1 MDVEDFAN
9 SEVAIAVA
17 ASAAV
22 LSPRVRR
29 VLRRSV
35 VYGVAGALLAWD
47 AAAPLARGTQQ
58 ATSSTGSAVQGFA
71 SKVGSVV
78 EDAARRTRCLT
89 WLRALSG
96 RLVSPRWEH
105 LAYN

>member
-29 VLRRSV
+29 VLRRGV

-58 ATSSTGSAVQGFA
+58 ATTSTGSTVQGVA
-71 SKVGSVV
+71 SSKVGSVV
-78 EDAARRTRCLT
+78 QSAARRTREATTGLD
-89 WLRALSG
+89 
-96 RLVSPRWEH
+96 H
-105 LAYN
+105 LGSSSSS

>member
-17 ASAAV
+17 GSAAV

-29 VLRRSV
+29 VLRRGV

-47 AAAPLARGTQQ
+47 AAAPLARGFGRGTQQ
-58 ATSSTGSAVQGFA
+58 ATTSTGSTVQGVA

-78 EDAARRTRCLT
+78 QSAARRTREATTGLD
-89 WLRALSG
+89 
-96 RLVSPRWEH
+96 H
-105 LAYN
+105 LGSSSSS